1 MQMSG
6 IRKDIQDLKRMAAF
20 ESKQLADSRIKNMTT
35 EQLNRLIEEDTR
47 ILGFESQANYYECA
61 KKFFLEKD
69 GQANVSHEYAIQKHM
84 SELFK
89 DFKLIDE
96 FMRKFRSLELME

>member
-35 EQLNRLIEEDTR
+35 E
-47 ILGFESQANYYECA
+47 
-61 KKFFLEKD
+61 
-69 GQANVSHEYAIQKHM
+69 
-84 SELFK
+84 
-89 DFKLIDE
+89 
-96 FMRKFRSLELME
+96 